1 MSPRAARP
9 PAGRKSAARPAPAR
23 KGAAGKVPA
32 GKVPAGKGV
41 AGVAARPTGAAKP
54 SAGRAPG
61 RRPQAATPAAAKPA
75 AAASLSQRLAAY
87 GEVALVLQGGGAL
100 GAYQA
105 GVVQGLA
112 EAGIQP
118 TWVAG
123 ISIGAIHCALIAG
136 NPPQRRA
143 ARLREFW
150 DRVTRPPLLPATPWE
165 QEPWLSQLS
174 PEALRWVAP
183 LQSLR
188 ALAEGQRGFFVP
200 RPLPGQGP
208 EQASVYDTA
217 PLRATLEELVDFDR
231 LNSGAMRVSVGAV
244 NVRTGNFE
252 YFDSSEQRL
261 GPEHF
266 MASGA
271 LPPGFAAVRI
281 GDEYYWDGGLVSNT
295 PLMQVLGGHPRSH
308 TLVFQVDLWSALGQ
322 LPRSLLDVPGR
333 VKDIQYSSRT
343 RAVTDLLQ
351 QAHTQRKILR
361 GLLERVPPGLRAADD
376 LCHEVEA
383 MARDMRYNVV
393 HLIYRDKPY
402 DGQDKDFQFGRASMR
417 AHWNNGV
424 EAVQRTLQHAHWLDL
439 PTAEQPFVTHDLQ
452 RMPRA

>member
-1 MSPRAARP
+1 MHPATPRKGS
-9 PAGRKSAARPAPAR
+9 AGKSAPG
-23 KGAAGKVPA
+23 KAAV
-32 GKVPAGKGV
+32 
-41 AGVAARPTGAAKP
+41 GVAARPVIAAKP
-54 SAGRAPG
+54 AASRTPG
-61 RRPQAATPAAAKPA
+61 RKPRAATPAAAPPSRSA
-75 AAASLSQRLAAY
+75 VSLQQRLAAY

-105 GVVQGLA
+105 GVVQGLD
-112 EAGIQP
+112 EAGIRP

-165 QEPWLSQLS
+165 QEPWLSMLS
-174 PEALRWVAP
+174 PEALRWLAP

-188 ALAEGQRGFFVP
+188 ALSEGQRGFFVP

-208 EQASVYDTA
+208 DQASLYDTA
-217 PLRATLEELVDFDR
+217 PLRASLEELVDFDL

-252 YFDSSEQRL
+252 YFDNTEQRL

-295 PLMQVLGGHPRSH
+295 PLMQVLGGHPKAN
-308 TLVFQVDLWSALGQ
+308 TLVFQVDLWSALGE
-322 LPRSLLDVPGR
+322 LPRNLLDVPGR

-351 QAHTQRKILR
+351 QAHEQRQVLR
-361 GLLERVPPGLRAADD
+361 DLLARIPASRRTGDA
-376 LCHEVEA
+376 LCRKVEA

-393 HLIYRDKPY
+393 QLIYRDKPY
-402 DGQDKDFQFGRASMR
+402 DGQDKDYQFGRASMR
-417 AHWNNGV
+417 AHWDSGMQ
-424 EAVQRTLQHAHWLDL
+424 AVRRTLQHAQWLDL
-439 PTAEQPFVTHDLQ
+439 PSAEQPFVTHD
-452 RMPRA
+452 MHRAADE

>member
-1 MSPRAARP
+1 MSPRTLRP
-9 PAGRKSAARPAPAR
+9 PAGRKPAARPAASR
-23 KGAAGKVPA
+23 KAADVGKRTPGKAAAGA
-32 GKVPAGKGV
+32 G
-41 AGVAARPTGAAKP
+41 ARPAVATKP
-54 SAGRAPG
+54 APVRAPG
-61 RRPQAATPAAAKPA
+61 RKPKPRALAAARPA
-75 AAASLSQRLAAY
+75 HAEVSLQQRLAAY

-105 GVVQGLA
+105 GVVQGLD

-165 QEPWLSQLS
+165 QDPWLSLLP
-174 PEALRWVAP
+174 PESLRWLAP

-188 ALAEGQRGFFVP
+188 ALTEGQRGFFVP

-208 EQASVYDTA
+208 DQASMYDTA
-217 PLRATLEELVDFDR
+217 PLRATLEELVDFDL
-231 LNSGAMRVSVGAV
+231 LNSGAVRVSVGAV

-252 YFDSSEQRL
+252 YFDNTRQRL

-271 LPPGFAAVRI
+271 LPPGFAAARI

-295 PLMQVLGGHPRSH
+295 PLTQVLGGHPKAH
-308 TLVFQVDLWSALGQ
+308 TLVFQVDLWSAQGQ
-322 LPRSLLDVPGR
+322 LPRSLLDVAGR

-376 LCHEVEA
+376 LCREVEA
-383 MARDMRYNVV
+383 MARDMRYNVIQ
-393 HLIYRDKPY
+393 LIYRDKPY
-402 DGQDKDFQFGRASMR
+402 DGQDKDYQFGRASMR
-417 AHWNNGV
+417 AHWDSGMQ
-424 EAVQRTLQHAHWLDL
+424 AVQRTLQHARWLDL
-439 PTAEQPFVTHDLQ
+439 PSAEQPFVTHDMH
-452 RMPRA
+452 RVADE

>member
-1 MSPRAARP
+1 MSPRTPRPAAR
-9 PAGRKSAARPAPAR
+9 RKSAARPVTAQKIVVGKSAPGKAARGVDTRSKAAAKSAAARAPAR
-23 KGAAGKVPA
+23 KPQT
-32 GKVPAGKGV
+32 V
-41 AGVAARPTGAAKP
+41 A
-54 SAGRAPG
+54 
-61 RRPQAATPAAAKPA
+61 PAAAKPSTA
-75 AAASLSQRLAAY
+75 AVSLQQRLAAY
-87 GEVALVLQGGGAL
+87 DEVALVLQGGGAL

-136 NPPQRRA
+136 NPPQQRA

-150 DRVTRPPLLPATPWE
+150 DRVTRQPLLPATPWE
-165 QEPWLSQLS
+165 QEPWLSLLS
-174 PEALRWVAP
+174 PETLRWVAP

-208 EQASVYDTA
+208 DQASVYDTA

-252 YFDSSEQRL
+252 YFDSAEQRL

-295 PLMQVLGGHPRSH
+295 PLMQVLGGHPTAN
-308 TLVFQVDLWSALGQ
+308 TLVFQVDLWSSQGE

-343 RAVTDLLQ
+343 RAVTDQLQRAHDQRQVLRDLL
-351 QAHTQRKILR
+351 TRI
-361 GLLERVPPGLRAADD
+361 PPALRAADV
-376 LCHEVEA
+376 LCREVEA
-383 MARDMRYNVV
+383 MARDVRYNVV
-393 HLIYRDKPY
+393 QLIYRDKPY
-402 DGQDKDFQFGRASMR
+402 DGQDKDYQFGRASMR
-417 AHWNNGV
+417 AHWDGGV
-424 EAVQRTLQHAHWLDL
+424 QAVQRTLRHAHWLDL
-439 PTAEQPFVTHDLQ
+439 PSAEQPFVTHDVH
-452 RMPRA
+452 RATPE

>member
-1 MSPRAARP
+1 MSPRTPRP
-9 PAGRKSAARPAPAR
+9 PAARKPAARASTAR
-23 KGAAGKVPA
+23 KG
-32 GKVPAGKGV
+32 
-41 AGVAARPTGAAKP
+41 AGVAAR
-54 SAGRAPG
+54 SN
-61 RRPQAATPAAAKPA
+61 AAAKPA
-75 AAASLSQRLAAY
+75 PRPPGRKPRAAAPVAAKPSHAAVSLQQRLAAY
-87 GEVALVLQGGGAL
+87 DEVALVLQGGGAL

-136 NPPQRRA
+136 NPPQQRA

-165 QEPWLSQLS
+165 QDPWLSMLP
-174 PEALRWVAP
+174 PEALRWLAP

-188 ALAEGQRGFFVP
+188 ALTEGQRGFFVP

-208 EQASVYDTA
+208 EQASMYDTA
-217 PLRATLEELVDFDR
+217 PLRATLEELVDFDL

-252 YFDSSEQRL
+252 YFDNTEQRL

-295 PLMQVLGGHPRSH
+295 PLMQVLGGHPKAN
-308 TLVFQVDLWSALGQ
+308 TLVFQVDLWSSLGE

-343 RAVTDLLQ
+343 RAVTDQLQRAHDQRQVLRDLLTRIPS
-351 QAHTQRKILR
+351 A
-361 GLLERVPPGLRAADD
+361 LRATDV
-376 LCHEVEA
+376 LCREVEA
-383 MARDMRYNVV
+383 MARDVRYNVV
-393 HLIYRDKPY
+393 QLIYRDKPY
-402 DGQDKDFQFGRASMR
+402 DGQDKDYQFGRASMR
-417 AHWNNGV
+417 AHWDGGV
-424 EAVQRTLQHAHWLDL
+424 QAVQRTLRHAAWLDL
-439 PTAEQPFVTHDLQ
+439 PPAEQPFITHDML
-452 RMPRA
+452 RTADE

>member
-1 MSPRAARP
+1 MSARAPRP
-9 PAGRKSAARPAPAR
+9 PAGRKSTAHPPAPKAT
-23 KGAAGKVPA
+23 AAGKLA
-32 GKVPAGKGV
+32 LGN
-41 AGVAARPTGAAKP
+41 AAISVNARST
-54 SAGRAPG
+54 
-61 RRPQAATPAAAKPA
+61 TAAKPA
-75 AAASLSQRLAAY
+75 ARSPARKPQAVAPVAPKPPTAALSLQQRVAAY
-87 GEVALVLQGGGAL
+87 GEIALVLQGGGAL

-143 ARLREFW
+143 ERLREFW
-150 DRVTRPPLLPATPWE
+150 DRVSRPPLLPVTPWE
-165 QEPWLSQLS
+165 QEPWLSLLP

-183 LQSLR
+183 LQGLR
-188 ALAEGQRGFFVP
+188 SLAEGQRGFFVP

-208 EQASVYDTA
+208 DQASVYDTA

-244 NVRTGNFE
+244 NVRSGNFE
-252 YFDSSEQRL
+252 YFDNTEQRL

-295 PLMQVLGGHPRSH
+295 PLTQVLGGHPRAH
-308 TLVFQVDLWSALGQ
+308 TLVFQVDLWSSLGE

-343 RAVTDLLQ
+343 RTVTDLLQ
-351 QAHTQRKILR
+351 RAHDQRQVLR
-361 GLLERVPPGLRAADD
+361 SLLERIPAALRATDV
-376 LCHEVEA
+376 LCREVEA
-383 MARDMRYNVV
+383 MARDMRYNVI

-402 DGQDKDFQFGRASMR
+402 DGQDKDYQFGRASMR
-417 AHWNNGV
+417 AHWDSGL
-424 EAVQRTLQHAHWLDL
+424 EAVQRTLQHAQWLDL
-439 PTAEQPFVTHDLQ
+439 PSAEQPFVTHDVH
-452 RMPRA
+452 RPTEE